1 MRRMHTVEEY
11 ISIIEELKMV
21 VPDIGLSTDIIVG
34 YPGESESEFEDTLAL
49 MEKIKF
55 NNSYMFSY
63 SSRPNTPAQDFPDS
77 VPQLVKSARLQR
89 TIELQKRL
97 TLEQGKKFIGKEVD
111 VLVESESFKPGA
123 DFRGRNA
130 QYWSVNFTGDKKLIG
145 LSDMVKVVVEE
156 ASGHMLKG
164 RSILL
169 SKNEKPMVVESKAA
183 VSTG

>member
-1 MRRMHTVEEY
+1 
-11 ISIIEELKMV
+11 EELKMV

-145 LSDMVKVVVEE
+145 LGDMVKVVVEE

-164 RSILL
+164 RSVLL

>member
-1 MRRMHTVEEY
+1 MHTIEEY

-21 VPDIGLSTDIIVG
+21 VPDIALSTDIIVG

-63 SSRPNTPAQDFPDS
+63 SSRPNTPAQDFPDT
-77 VPQLVKSARLQR
+77 VPQSMKSDRLQR

-97 TLEQGKKFIGKEVD
+97 TLEQGKKFIGKEVE
-111 VLVESESFKPGA
+111 VLVESKSSKADA

-130 QYWSVNFTGDKKLIG
+130 QYWSVHFTGDERRIG
-145 LSDMVKVVVEE
+145 AGDMVKVIVEE
-156 ASGHMLKG
+156 ATGHVLKG
-164 RSILL
+164 RGVLL
-169 SKNEKPMVVESKAA
+169 KENKKLKTGEPKKAA
-183 VSTG
+183 LTI